1 MRIAIANSK
10 NSKSWKNI
18 DLTWDD
24 FTARCCNCRRTGET
38 AKEYDEMT
46 KAQRDLRKDVG
57 CFVGGEIEGG
67 RRTNQTIK
75 YRTLVCLDADHARAD
90 FKQHVQGAFHNVRLA
105 AYTTHSHRPDAPRWR
120 LIFALNRNVS
130 VEEYE
135 PLARLLANRIGLE
148 FFDPTCYE
156 FSRLM
161 YWPSASDDAAFDT
174 LVQEGDPVDVDHWL
188 NFYEENWGSDWHDT
202 ANWPLAPGEK
212 KRRVRRVGKMAD
224 PTQKKG
230 IVGHFCRAY
239 TISEAIEHFI
249 PEAYEEITPDRWT
262 FVNGSTTGGMVVY
275 DNDLFAY
282 SHHATDP
289 ISGREVNA
297 WDLVRLHKFG
307 HLDRDAKPN
316 ATVTSLPSYK
326 AMDALAREDEKVR
339 KEISRDLLDSFD
351 GVDDE
356 DMSWVSRLER
366 NKRDKIVCSLANILL
381 IWNHDPKLKDVVAHD
396 VYANEYP
403 VLRDLPWRKKEEQR
417 LWCDTDDLQFRV
429 YLNLT
434 YGMGIKR
441 ETVYDATINFI
452 RSRKIHPVKNFI
464 QRAEWDGVKRIDTLF
479 HDYLGAEDNE
489 YTRAATRLFFRGAIA
504 RVMRPACKFDYCF
517 VLSGRQGIGK
527 STLLQKLGGDWYT
540 DSVTSLVGK
549 DAVVQIQ
556 GKWIVEFSEAQATTR
571 AENDN
576 LKAFITRTSD
586 KIRLPYGRQVEDLP
600 RKCVFVTTTNENIML
615 KDRTGGRRFLMI
627 PCGAKSYMP
636 LPDDIIAQIWAEA
649 FVDYKEHEYD
659 LVMPKE
665 LMAQATALQEA
676 STEGSEKAGLVEG
689 FLDADLPEMWADL
702 APDEKRSFFNGTS
715 LLQTEGQK
723 SIKRNEISAIEV
735 FCECFNRDKGSM
747 TNKDAREINAIMQH
761 TLGWKRSANKK
772 RIKGYGIQRV
782 FIRP

>member
-1 MRIAIANSK
+1 MLISVANNKSSK
-10 NSKSWKNI
+10 NWKNI
-18 DLTWDD
+18 ELSWAD
-24 FTARCCNCRRTGET
+24 FVSRCTTCRRTGET
-38 AKEYDEMT
+38 VREYDEMT

-57 CFVGGEIEGG
+57 CFVGGEIDAG
-67 RRTNQTIK
+67 RRINQNIK
-75 YRTLVCLDADHARAD
+75 YRTLLCLDADHARAD
-90 FKQHVQGAFHNVRLA
+90 FRQQVQGFFHNTRLV
-105 AYTTHSHRPDAPRWR
+105 AYTTHSHRPDAARWR
-120 LIFALNRNVS
+120 LVFPLNRQVT

-135 PLARLLANRIGLE
+135 PLARLVANRMGLE
-148 FFDPTCYE
+148 YFDPTSYE

-161 YWPSASDDAAFDT
+161 YWPSASDDGAFDT
-174 LVQEGDPVDVDHWL
+174 LVQEGEPLDADHWL

-202 ANWPLAPGEK
+202 SNWPLAPEEK
-212 KRRVRRVGKMAD
+212 KRRVRKIGKMSD

-230 IVGHFCRAY
+230 IVGHFCRSY
-239 TISEAIEHFI
+239 TISEAIEAFI
-249 PEAYEEITPDRWT
+249 PDAYDMVTPERWT
-262 FVNGSTTGGMVVY
+262 FTHGSTSGGMVVY

-289 ISGREVNA
+289 VSGREVNA

-307 HLDRDAKPN
+307 HLDHDAKPN
-316 ATVTSLPSYK
+316 AAPASLPSYK
-326 AMDALAREDEKVR
+326 AMEELARADEKVR
-339 KEISRDLLDSFD
+339 AEMSRSLLDSFD
-351 GVDDE
+351 DVE
-356 DMSWVSRLER
+356 KEEMEWVSRLER
-366 NKRDKIVCSLANILL
+366 NKRDKVMCTLANVRLV
-381 IWNHDPKLKDVVAHD
+381 WNHDPALRDVVAHD

-417 LWCDTDDLQFRV
+417 LWCDTDDLQLRV
-429 YLNLT
+429 YLNDK
-434 YGMGIKR
+434 YGMDIKR
-441 ETVYDATINFI
+441 ETIYDATISFI
-452 RSRKIHPVKNFI
+452 RSKKIHPVKDFI
-464 QRAEWDGVKRIDTLF
+464 RREKWDGVKRIDSVF
-479 HDYLGAEDNE
+479 IDYLGAEDNE
-489 YTRAATRLFFRGAIA
+489 YTRAATRLFFRGAVA

-527 STLLQKLGGDWYT
+527 STLLQKLGGSWYT

-600 RKCVFVTTTNENIML
+600 RKCVFVTTTNESIVL

-627 PCGAKSYMP
+627 SCGAKSYTP
-636 LPDDIIAQIWAEA
+636 LPDDLISQLWAEA
-649 FVDYKEHEYD
+649 LADYEEHGLD
-659 LVMPKE
+659 LTMPE
-665 LMAQATALQEA
+665 NLMEQARALQEA

-689 FLDADLPEMWADL
+689 FLDTELPEVWADL
-702 APDEKRSFFNGTS
+702 DPDEKRGFFNGTS

-723 SIKRNEISAIEV
+723 TIRRTEVSAIEV
-735 FCECFNRDKGSM
+735 FCECFNRDRGSM

-761 TLGWKRSANKK
+761 TLGWRRSTSKK

-782 FIRP
+782 FMRP